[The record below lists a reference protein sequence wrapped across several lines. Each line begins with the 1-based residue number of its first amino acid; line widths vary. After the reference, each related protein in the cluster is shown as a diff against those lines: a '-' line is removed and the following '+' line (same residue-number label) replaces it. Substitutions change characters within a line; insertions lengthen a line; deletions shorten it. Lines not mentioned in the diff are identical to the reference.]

1 MPQGLGSRLS
11 CPGRAIGHLEIF
23 AGDSAC
29 RSGDLRPLYTTGEH
43 RRASLGAIVGVTPTP
58 RSHASPEAT
67 GALPTPQSPRYRAP
81 AREASVFPAPVAR
94 GVREQPP
101 DAPRL
106 WEGKG
111 QGLGGVRGA
120 GWAAAARALCP
131 ATVSREWRAAA
142 RVGSCPLSTGV
153 LLTGLRGRHRSP
165 ADPNSAG
172 THRFL
177 SHCLLDARATAP
189 RSSRSAAEGWGT
201 NSPSSSRDRRS
212 PRRNPDL
219 PRGCK
224 VVGSPDWLA
233 ASSRFAS
240 GTGQVAGVWEE
251 GAGSCR
257 PPTWVPESGGQD
269 TAGMA
274 AGHPPSSATPPSA
287 PGGGALATGSALR
300 TCPPHLRPPRPP
312 SPQGGLWRPALL
324 QPWFQ
329 LGDRDSALMQK
340 LQPYPDLPSSPL
352 PAYDPSLLSAR
363 TKPCV

>member
-1 MPQGLGSRLS
+1 MDGYHGAWGSGCPVWAETLVTLKSLQVTVPDDLGTCGFSALLGCS
-11 CPGRAIGHLEIF
+11 TGQAWGR
-23 AGDSAC
+23 
-29 RSGDLRPLYTTGEH
+29 
-43 RRASLGAIVGVTPTP
+43 SLGAHPPTP

-67 GALPTPQSPRYRAP
+67 GALPTLQNPRYRAP

-111 QGLGGVRGA
+111 QGPGEYGAPGGRLQPGPCVPQRSAESGGRQRAWGAVRSAPASASPASEGGTGA
-120 GWAAAARALCP
+120 LRTQTARAPTGSSATASWTPGQPPPGAAAAPQRAGERTHRALV
-131 ATVSREWRAAA
+131 ATGGA
-142 RVGSCPLSTGV
+142 P
-153 LLTGLRGRHRSP
+153 
-165 ADPNSAG
+165 
-172 THRFL
+172 
-177 SHCLLDARATAP
+177 DA
-189 RSSRSAAEGWGT
+189 
-201 NSPSSSRDRRS
+201 
-212 PRRNPDL
+212 NPGL

-257 PPTWVPESGGQD
+257 PPTWVPESGGQE

-300 TCPPHLRPPRPP
+300 TCPPH
-312 SPQGGLWRPALL
+312 PALL
-324 QPWFQ
+324 
-329 LGDRDSALMQK
+329 
-340 LQPYPDLPSSPL
+340 SPPPPTHPGRIVAPCL
-352 PAYDPSLLSAR
+352 TATLVPTGRWGLSLDAEAPAIS
-363 TKPCV
+363 